1 MLVKIVVEP
10 TSKHIISFIFH
21 SMSYYYLIFNI
32 HLKQFDDLFFSL
44 HNCFICL
51 ICHMCILAEIS
62 FIISGFRR
70 LPVHLDQSIDITKHM
85 HPLQQDIYCVLG
97 NLFLS
102 HSYTEP
108 TRDFNVLYS
117 ICITLVCGVFIASQ
131 MFSICCRGARI
142 SNPQ

>member
-10 TSKHIISFIFH
+10 TSKHIRSFIFH

-32 HLKQFDDLFFSL
+32 HLKKNDDLFFSL
-44 HNCFICL
+44 RNCFICL

-97 NLFLS
+97 NLFYPI
-102 HSYTEP
+102 YTQSQP
-108 TRDFNVLYS
+108 GILMCYILFVLHGF
-117 ICITLVCGVFIASQ
+117 VG
-131 MFSICCRGARI
+131 FS
-142 SNPQ
+142 